1 MLFPGL
7 RRALGG
13 SASAGSRPRP
23 NEGKIDEALR
33 RSGQFPASVWDSYE
47 VEIRR
52 QGCTPASGERPSGVA
67 SSSRVT
73 THLGLSNSLLQ
84 RGWWG
89 IPWRNSVELWAVK
102 QTDVREHP
110 LGDIRRFV
118 FGALLRRL
126 TSVTDSTLIRRIS
139 LISLCHPRL
148 PNHLPPS
155 PKSGFVPSDVSQ
167 LSFTDEWRDLV
178 PFRTTTSYSEPKST
192 TKMWKLENFRPEG
205 CQSSKWAVQQRES

>member
-1 MLFPGL
+1 MHAGE
-7 RRALGG
+7 RRA
-13 SASAGSRPRP
+13 A
-23 NEGKIDEALR
+23 
-33 RSGQFPASVWDSYE
+33 
-47 VEIRR
+47 
-52 QGCTPASGERPSGVA
+52 ERASGVA

-102 QTDVREHP
+102 QTDLREHP

-139 LISLCHPRL
+139 LLSLCHPRL

-167 LSFTDEWRDLV
+167 LSFTEEWRDLV

-192 TKMWKLENFRPEG
+192 TKMWKLEHFRPEG